1 MSKHTTGSDAIGVDA
16 ATTQR
21 SGDRL
26 GRINLP
32 DPGRRAVRLLSWAV
46 IIVGVIVIL
55 RALPTAQ
62 AVDLVQRQV
71 ATMGIWGP
79 VAFGAAYLLGALL
92 FVPGSALTLAAGA
105 LFGLGIG
112 MVTVSVASTTAAGAA
127 FLIGRYIAREKVR
140 EVAQRKRIFGA
151 IDRAIAEGGWKVVA
165 LLRLS
170 PAVLF
175 SLGNYLFGL
184 TPVRFWPYVAASWA
198 AMLPG
203 TFLYVYLGFAG
214 GRAAA
219 GETES
224 VWEWVLLGVGLL
236 ATVAVTVYITKLARK
251 ALKETPLSEPEQGA
265 IEEAPAKRRKR
276 PRPVLKV
283 GAAAVGVAIL
293 AACAETNRN
302 WLRGLFGPP
311 AVTMQESFADA
322 GSGEVFDHS
331 VFDRVLSAHVYE
343 GGFIDYRAIAD
354 DPSDLD
360 KYIDQLAEADPDA
373 LDRDERLALLINA
386 YNAFTLRLIL
396 DYMPVDSIRDIPR
409 SQRWDHKRWDIGGKL
424 HSLNQIEH
432 EIIRPNFAEPRIH
445 FVLVCAAVGCPPL
458 RNEAYTGEKL
468 EAQLADQ
475 SEYVHSHDRWF
486 VLDKERNELHLTQL
500 YQWYAGDYEQQA
512 PSVTAYA
519 AQFCPEVVRLINAG
533 REPRVRFLDYSW
545 KLNSLDYTHLAGDRS
560 K

>member
-1 MSKHTTGSDAIGVDA
+1 M
-16 ATTQR
+16 
-21 SGDRL
+21 
-26 GRINLP
+26 
-32 DPGRRAVRLLSWAV
+32 VRLLSWAV
-46 IIVGVIVIL
+46 IIFGAVVIL

-62 AVDLVQRQV
+62 FVDLLQRQV

-79 VAFGAAYLLGALL
+79 LVFGAAYLIGALL

-127 FLIGRYIAREKVR
+127 FLIGRYIARDKVR
-140 EVAQRKRIFGA
+140 EVAERKRIFGA
-151 IDRAIAEGGWKVVA
+151 IDRAIAEGGWKIVA

-170 PAVLF
+170 PAVPF

-203 TFLYVYLGFAG
+203 TFLYVYLGFVG

-236 ATVAVTVYITKLARK
+236 ATVAVTLYITKLARK
-251 ALKETPLSEPEQGA
+251 ALKETPLSDAEQQA
-265 IEEAPAKRRKR
+265 IADKPTAKVHKR
-276 PRPVLKV
+276 PKPVLKI
-283 GAAAVGVAIL
+283 GVAALVVAFL

-311 AVTMQESFADA
+311 AVTMQETFADD
-322 GSGEVFDHS
+322 GSGSVFDHS
-331 VFDRVLSAHVYE
+331 VFDRVLSEHVYE
-343 GGFIDYRAIAD
+343 GGFIDYEAIAA

-360 KYIDQLAEADPDA
+360 RYIEQLAGADPDA
-373 LDRDERLALLINA
+373 LGRDERLALLINA
-386 YNAFTLRLIL
+386 YNAFTIRLIL

-409 SQRWDHKRWDIGGKL
+409 SQRWDHKRWGIGGRL
-424 HSLNQIEH
+424 HSLNEIEH

-458 RNEAYTGEKL
+458 RKEAYTGEKL
-468 EAQLADQ
+468 ESQLADQ

-486 VLDKERNELHLTQL
+486 VLDKEREELHLTQL
-500 YQWYAGDYEQQA
+500 YQWYAGDYEQKA
-512 PSVTAYA
+512 PSVVAYA
-519 AQFCPEVVRLINAG
+519 AQFCPELVRLINAG
-533 REPRVRFLDYSW
+533 REPRVRYLDYSW
-545 KLNSLDYTHLAGDRS
+545 KLNSLDYTHLAGERS